1 MKPAAIRT
9 GLRTAQGR
17 GLPQRKSRAGHRPRQ
32 REATIQIVKRTG
44 DIEGQRVGASV
55 NRHANPDAK
64 IVRGI
69 VSAGDHPCCLSRA
82 ENIPF
87 LSQTAVNVYGKIVSS
102 PL

>member
-9 GLRTAQGR
+9 GLRTAKNQGR
-17 GLPQRKSRAGHRPRQ
+17 GFSQWKPRAGHRPRQ
-32 REATIQIVKRTG
+32 REVTIQLVKRIG
-44 DIEGQRVGASV
+44 DIEGRRVGASV

-69 VSAGDHPCCLSRA
+69 VPARNHPCCLSRA

-87 LSQTAVNVYGKIVSS
+87 SR
-102 PL
+102 